1 MEYSGKDTREWVRD
15 AWRNGS
21 RVIKVNGQMEAVSH
35 FFDRSQA
42 YRLWGIRIGKCTVK
56 PFMDAFG
63 GCHVLQT
70 SIVNA
75 DKSRR
80 FIIILFCFFFKV
92 MRCISSI
99 GKGQ

>member
-1 MEYSGKDTREWVRD
+1 MEYSGKDTPEWIRD
-15 AWRNGS
+15 VWRNGS

-35 FFDRSQA
+35 FLNRSQA
-42 YRLWGIRIGKCTVK
+42 YRLWGIRIGMCAVK

-75 DKSRR
+75 DKSRQ
-80 FIIILFCFFFKV
+80 FIITLPFLEVNCDE
-92 MRCISSI
+92 
-99 GKGQ
+99 